1 MCTTTTW
8 RFMMSRRKMR
18 LYVDWDAAWAEDAE
32 SLARLPEP
40 NGDGTG
46 LLPSTEE
53 AIALVHYV
61 FRSSIILDTRAGRR
75 ELLKM
80 TEFSRLCKSLAV
92 RAGADAG
99 FLAEPPLPSWARSTV
114 NGLRSYLRPTYPQV
128 DEIKVVATLD
138 NRLHVRSFHSRHEI
152 QISVITR
159 AVLRTM
165 NLMIWNHVEMA
176 SREPDPRTSAYSGP
190 QLVDVFGFT
199 LPLYRDIPWNQA
211 PFLRAAGPLAAQQAI
226 IGTRIQMAYMLAHEF
241 GHLLL
246 HEESEER
253 QDLEAEVDRFAY
265 DLILRWLS
273 SSGTGSGEVWWATR
287 WLREHLAIE
296 RAIVWRLAGLTEAP
310 PLDQSGRTE
319 VLRPFAR
326 VAAPT
331 IDVLVAGGAG
341 LRLLRA
347 LREEVERMSPGS
359 LRRVALEWHR
369 ARDEFFSGVVPSR
382 IVPFWSTVRSDGGE
396 DANATT

>member
-1 MCTTTTW
+1 MEYARPARRAYSPWTWASSSGRTFRQGMCTTTTW

-226 IGTRIQMAYMLAHEF
+226 IGTRIQMAYMLAP
-241 GHLLL
+241 GLLT
-246 HEESEER
+246 
-253 QDLEAEVDRFAY
+253 
-265 DLILRWLS
+265 W
-273 SSGTGSGEVWWATR
+273 
-287 WLREHLAIE
+287 E
-296 RAIVWRLAGLTEAP
+296 RAEAGIEGFDVHFRVMDRGCWRPECA
-310 PLDQSGRTE
+310 
-319 VLRPFAR
+319 
-326 VAAPT
+326 
-331 IDVLVAGGAG
+331 I
-341 LRLLRA
+341 
-347 LREEVERMSPGS
+347 
-359 LRRVALEWHR
+359 
-369 ARDEFFSGVVPSR
+369 
-382 IVPFWSTVRSDGGE
+382 I
-396 DANATT
+396 NA